1 MTFDFS
7 KLLNNPDSG
16 FIVNITPEPSKV
28 QRLKE
33 IRKVVRDE
41 LREKFSELS
50 NSFNDVDGQM
60 IYVSNESTDFLV
72 EELKKLNHDQKK
84 ALKKLKPKFA
94 SQGSFVYKTMNSP
107 CQSPQQMDLDD
118 GIYLPLEMFEEK
130 PVIGKGIFFNYV
142 DKTLSQLAARKGWE
156 FCDKKNT
163 CSRIII
169 DHEMHVDVP
178 LYAVPKERH
187 VEMYE
192 NVVGLE
198 SMESALSLESATQ
211 AKLEPGEVNLALRN
225 AESWTVSDPAVLN
238 DYFKQNFNF
247 YKNLVGGEDL
257 CRRVCR
263 YLKAWRD
270 QAFIQGGPSSVAIM
284 TCVVLSFEEMSRT
297 RSLYKLSDADAL
309 LECGKRLSSQ
319 LQKGIPNDAE
329 KEKEEM
335 LFPKGDMKEAERIE
349 IYKAADE
356 LYISLQKSVNVKTP
370 TEVIDQL
377 RNSFGSRVPYLPEL
391 IISLG
396 SVATAILAQP
406 AKAIPQPDVV
416 NQDAG

>member
-7 KLLNNPDSG
+7 KLLNNTESG
-16 FIVNITPEPSKV
+16 FIAKITPPSSKV
-28 QRLKE
+28 QSLKA
-33 IRKVVRDE
+33 IRQIVRDE
-41 LREKFSELS
+41 LREKFSDLS
-50 NSFNDVDGQM
+50 NCFNDVGGQI
-60 IYVSNESTDFLV
+60 IYESNKSTDFLA
-72 EELKKLNHDQKK
+72 EELKKLNHNQKK
-84 ALKKLKPKFA
+84 TLKNLKPKFA

-107 CQSPQQMDLDD
+107 CQLPQQMDLDD
-118 GIYLPLEMFEEK
+118 GIYLPLEMFDEK

-169 DHEMHVDVP
+169 DHEMHIDIP

-187 VEMYE
+187 IAMYE
-192 NVVGLE
+192 NIAGLKVID
-198 SMESALSLESATQ
+198 SAVRLESATQ
-211 AKLEPGEVNLALRN
+211 VKLEPDEVNLALRN

-238 DYFKQNFNF
+238 DYFKKNFNY

-270 QAFIQGGPSSVAIM
+270 QAFSRGGPSSVALM

-297 RSLYKLSDADAL
+297 RSLYKLSDTDAL
-309 LECGKRLSSQ
+309 LECAKRLSFQ
-319 LQKGIPNDAE
+319 LQKGVPNDAE
-329 KEKEEM
+329 KEKEEI
-335 LFPKGDMKEAERIE
+335 LFPKGDVKETEKSE
-349 IYKAADE
+349 IYKAADD
-356 LYISLQKSVNVKTP
+356 LYISLQKSVNVKTQS
-370 TEVIDQL
+370 EVIEQL
-377 RNSFGSRVPYLPEL
+377 RSSFGSRIPYLPEL

-396 SVATAILAQP
+396 SVAATILAQP
-406 AKAIPQPDVV
+406 AKAIPQPDVL